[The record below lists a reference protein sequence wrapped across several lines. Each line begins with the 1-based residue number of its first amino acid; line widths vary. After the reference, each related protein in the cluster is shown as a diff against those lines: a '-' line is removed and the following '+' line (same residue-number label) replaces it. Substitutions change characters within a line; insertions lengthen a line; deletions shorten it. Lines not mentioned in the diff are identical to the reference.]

1 VVRTLLSKI
10 SDEISGA
17 EPLVE
22 SIMATIGAAEND
34 DLIELELELTN
45 LQEIADNAQDR
56 NWSVRDDD
64 DVIIAIVERI
74 QTLMVSK

>member
-1 VVRTLLSKI
+1 MVRTLLSKI